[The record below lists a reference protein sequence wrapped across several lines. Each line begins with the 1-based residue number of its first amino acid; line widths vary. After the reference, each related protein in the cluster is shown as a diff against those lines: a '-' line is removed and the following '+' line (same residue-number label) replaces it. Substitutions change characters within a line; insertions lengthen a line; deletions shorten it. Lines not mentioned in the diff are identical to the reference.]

1 MAKWRIAWT
10 QVVGD
15 AGALHHIDEVEAPNA
30 AVAISRWGRASWC
43 TARVEAVWRAGA
55 GRFWRKRKGG
65 NGIGDNI
72 ADNRTPGSEA

>member
-15 AGALHHIDEVEAPNA
+15 ADAHHYVQEVEAPNA

-43 TARVEAVWRAGA
+43 NARVEAVWLVGSGGFR
-55 GRFWRKRKGG
+55 RKRKGE
-65 NGIGDNI
+65 NSK
-72 ADNRTPGSEA
+72 RTTASGEGES

>member
-1 MAKWRIAWT
+1 MAIRRIAWT

-43 TARVEAVWRAGA
+43 NARVDAVWRVGA

-72 ADNRTPGSEA
+72 ADNRTSGGKA

>member
-15 AGALHHIDEVEAPNA
+15 AGALHHLDEVEAPNV

-43 TARVEAVWRAGA
+43 NARVEAVWRVGA
-55 GRFWRKRKGG
+55 GRFLRKRKGG

-72 ADNRTPGSEA
+72 ADNRTQGDEA

>member
-15 AGALHHIDEVEAPNA
+15 AGELHHVDEVEAPNA

-43 TARVEAVWRAGA
+43 NARVEAVWRVGA
-55 GRFWRKRKGG
+55 GRFYRKRKGE
-65 NGIGDNI
+65 NSK
-72 ADNRTPGSEA
+72 RTTASGEGEV